1 MQGIIPLN
9 KKGKN
14 EEEENSLRKGDKNRA
29 NYSGVHPRNS
39 GVLNT
44 MMLNADLAEKKN
56 EYENTFFLQIFGYKR
71 VWW

>member
-1 MQGIIPLN
+1 MVCRLKTN

-44 MMLNADLAEKKN
+44 MMLN
-56 EYENTFFLQIFGYKR
+56 
-71 VWW
+71 

>member
-44 MMLNADLAEKKN
+44 MMLNADLAKKKK
-56 EYENTFFLQIFGYKR
+56 G
-71 VWW
+71 V